1 MPTKI
6 AISTIQC
13 KSKIPQGSPLWGR
26 FNTSFRNRE
35 VDVSTI
41 MNAIYDGFPI
51 TTQLK
56 QPRRA
61 TENYLLGQ
69 HLALDFDNEDD
80 SSTIEHLAKDNFI
93 SKHATFIHTTISHTK
108 EAPRARVFFVL
119 DEPIYQARNYTL
131 ASAALLWMFGTA
143 DRQCKDAVRFYYG
156 APNCDMEFLGGFLD
170 IPTIKRIITNYQ
182 NSGAAEKKKAVR
194 KNYAIPPSQQEVA
207 SALKYIPAMGIDY
220 DEWLQVLMAIHSEFG
235 DGGLVLADSWAQGK
249 PNEVSQK
256 FRSFR
261 DGGNASG
268 QITIATVFGLAKKY
282 GWRKELSYGI

>member
-80 SSTIEHLAKDNFI
+80 SSTIEHLSKDNFI

-119 DEPIYQARNYTL
+119 DEPIY
-131 ASAALLWMFGTA
+131 
-143 DRQCKDAVRFYYG
+143 
-156 APNCDMEFLGGFLD
+156 
-170 IPTIKRIITNYQ
+170 
-182 NSGAAEKKKAVR
+182 
-194 KNYAIPPSQQEVA
+194 
-207 SALKYIPAMGIDY
+207 
-220 DEWLQVLMAIHSEFG
+220 
-235 DGGLVLADSWAQGK
+235 
-249 PNEVSQK
+249 
-256 FRSFR
+256 
-261 DGGNASG
+261 
-268 QITIATVFGLAKKY
+268 
-282 GWRKELSYGI
+282 